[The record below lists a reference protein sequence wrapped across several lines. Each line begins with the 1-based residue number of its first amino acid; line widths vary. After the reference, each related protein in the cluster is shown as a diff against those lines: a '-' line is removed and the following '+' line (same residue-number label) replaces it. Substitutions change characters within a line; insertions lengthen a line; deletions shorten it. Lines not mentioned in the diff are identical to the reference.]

1 METSSEPTI
10 TSSSRSTN
18 LPADSTINTTT
29 TPTAEDANK
38 KIFEG
43 CSIYISGMTQ
53 PHIGDHALKHLL
65 GKSGAQVSTYI
76 RATKNTHIIIGEEA
90 KVGSGAGGGLAAGK
104 IQKLVQSRKLVGMK
118 FVSVHWVLDS
128 VKAGRRLPEGRYK
141 VDVLR
146 SSSQKTL

>member
-1 METSSEPTI
+1 
-10 TSSSRSTN
+10 
-18 LPADSTINTTT
+18 
-29 TPTAEDANK
+29 
-38 KIFEG
+38 
-43 CSIYISGMTQ
+43 MTQ
-53 PHIGDHALKHLL
+53 PHIGDHALKQLL

-76 RATKNTHIIIGEEA
+76 RATKDTHIIIGEEA